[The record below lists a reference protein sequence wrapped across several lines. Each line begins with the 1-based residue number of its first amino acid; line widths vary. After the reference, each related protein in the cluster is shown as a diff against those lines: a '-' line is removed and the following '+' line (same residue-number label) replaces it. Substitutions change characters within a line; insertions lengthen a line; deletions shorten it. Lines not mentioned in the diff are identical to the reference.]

1 MISCANEELAS
12 VPLSDTEQSES
23 VPVDVDMETRVA
35 CQSNVEVVETGTQT
49 TDGEHKY
56 KMDEMERELHL
67 LCKSKDDIL
76 KEMSLLKGRIE
87 KVSFSKDYL
96 KANEEK
102 LKFYTGKYF

>member
-1 MISCANEELAS
+1 MISCANEESAS

-35 CQSNVEVVETGTQT
+35 CQSNVEVVETGIQT
-49 TDGEHKY
+49 TDGEHKH

-67 LCKSKDDIL
+67 LCKSKDDIF
-76 KEMSLLKGRIE
+76 KDMSLLKGRIK
-87 KVSFSKDYL
+87 KVSFSMEYL

-102 LKFYTGKYF
+102 KFYTGKYF